1 MIQII
6 KNPRTTFPISTC
18 HKKLTMFLKKIER
31 RGTKL
36 DLKT

>member
-18 HKKLTMFLKKIER
+18 HKKLTMFLKKIEK
-31 RGTKL
+31 RGKKL
-36 DLKT
+36 DLKM